1 MTHAYYMQI
10 HAEVTANNDNKLY
23 DRYQAD
29 FDYEG
34 TTDADGDTADYY
46 RPIYAVRVG

>member
-1 MTHAYYMQI
+1 MTYYTQDSTEEY
-10 HAEVTANNDNKLY
+10 AKYGNKLY

-34 TTDADGDTADYY
+34 TTDADGDSADYY